1 MRSGSTLL
9 FLLSFVIC
17 SQQLRAQYIST
28 YAGTGYGAATG
39 TGGYTGDNGYAV
51 SAELNSSTGVTFDGA
66 GNVYIADRGNNAV
79 RKINTLGIITTI
91 AGSSTAGYTG
101 DNGPAIDATLNA
113 PYSVA
118 VDGSGNVFIA
128 DGGNNVIRKI
138 NTAGNIIT
146 YAGNGTAGYS
156 GDGFAASTAQMS
168 SPEGISLDNA
178 GNLYIADAGNH
189 AIREVSNSGV
199 VIFTIAG
206 TGTAGYS
213 GDGGPANLAQF
224 NGPSAVATDIYG
236 NLYIADRN
244 NNAIRKI
251 TNSTGNISTIA
262 GNGAVG
268 SGGDNGPAA
277 AAQLHS
283 PAGVSIYGFGNIYI
297 SDQGNNVIRK
307 IDTAGTIT
315 LFAGTYR
322 NGYLGD
328 GGLATHAE
336 MSSPTGLAVDG
347 LERVYIADYDNNV
360 IRLVSNAVPAAV
372 AVVTNMEAM
381 NVYPNPT
388 TGSVSITL
396 PCSASATITMMNVL
410 GSVVAVKEVPTATQ
424 VTAMQ
429 LNNLPEGT
437 YLLKASTAG
446 KTYTQVLQL
455 TGK

>member
-1 MRSGSTLL
+1 MRSRSTLL

-138 NTAGNIIT
+138 NTAGTIIT

-156 GDGFAASTAQMS
+156 GDGFAASTAQLTR
-168 SPEGISLDNA
+168 PEGISLDNS

-189 AIREVSNSGV
+189 AIREVSSSGV
-199 VIFTIAG
+199 VIYTVAG
-206 TGTAGYS
+206 TGSSGYS
-213 GDGGPANLAQF
+213 GDGGPAYLAQL
-224 NGPSAVATDIYG
+224 NTPAAVATDIYG

-268 SGGDNGPAA
+268 FVGDNGPAA

-328 GGLATHAE
+328 GGVAIHSE

-360 IRLVSNAVPAAV
+360 IRLVSNVVPAAV
-372 AVVTNMEAM
+372 AVVTGIDGM

-388 TGSVSITL
+388 TGNLNITL
-396 PCSASATITMMNVL
+396 PRSATATITVMNVL
-410 GSVVAVKEVPTATQ
+410 GIIVAVKEVPSATQ

-429 LNNLPEGT
+429 LNGLPEGT
-437 YLLKASTAG
+437 YILKASTEG
-446 KTYTQVLQL
+446 KTYSQLLQL